1 MSWYATWLPRCH
13 GPKHGTTISG
23 LPLVV
28 RTWNVFH
35 GNTFPPGR
43 HAFLHEMLDVV
54 CGDRPDVVCLQEL
67 PVWGLARLEE
77 WSGMQVFHVVARSP
91 RVPGRLG
98 RFLTRLHHG
107 FFRSA
112 FVGQANAVLVAP
124 ALDADDLGWK
134 RISDPG
140 REPRVVHAVRIADRL
155 VVAHF
160 HASTDLVAA
169 RAELERARSFV
180 EGLARPGEPV
190 VLAGDFNLVSPQ
202 VGGYSE
208 PAPGID
214 HVLVR
219 GAQVSELLVWP
230 PERRELA
237 GRMLSD
243 HAPVEVTIDV

>member
-1 MSWYATWLPRCH
+1 M
-13 GPKHGTTISG
+13 
-23 LPLVV
+23 V

-54 CGDRPDVVCLQEL
+54 CSDRPGVVCLQEL

-77 WSGMQVFHVVARSP
+77 WSGMQAFYVVARTP
-91 RVPGRLG
+91 RVPGRFG
-98 RFLTRLHHG
+98 RSLTRLHHG

-112 FVGQANAVLVAP
+112 FVGQANAILVAP
-124 ALDADDLGWK
+124 GHDAEDLGWK

-140 REPRVVHAVRIADRL
+140 REPRVVQAVRVADRL

-169 RAELERARSFV
+169 RAELERAQSFV
-180 EGLARPGEPV
+180 EGLARAGEAV

-202 VGGYSE
+202 VEGYSG

-219 GAQVSELLVWP
+219 GALVSGPLVWP
-230 PERRELA
+230 PERRERA
-237 GRMLSD
+237 GRLLSD
-243 HAPVEVTIDV
+243 HPPVEVTIDL